1 MVDFG
6 STRADRFTAGL
17 PDAVKI
23 GREQLMPEATEIID
37 LTAVLAPIPGDSP
50 VGADLRED
58 RAADA
63 LYTRLRDA
71 RADAR
76 TAERAQDNAGGDYVI
91 PPEWRTI
98 RELAVEALTQR
109 SKDLEIAGWL
119 AEALLRS
126 DGLRGLIAGLE
137 AMRGLVDQY
146 WEDLYPLADE
156 DGIETKVA
164 PVSALNGVSG
174 DGTLVQ
180 PLRRI
185 ALYKR
190 PDGEPLQFWQYE
202 QSVDMAGIAEEARR
216 KQRIAAG
223 VIPFDTLETEA
234 RLPGGAGLVEVAR
247 DAQAASEAWASLAA
261 SLDARA
267 GADAPPTSRIREVLE
282 QIRTAAARFAG
293 PGAMEAAAAAEQPA
307 EAQAEVAAPAAPDAA
322 PVVPGA
328 IATRA
333 DALRSLTAIAAYFR
347 RTEPLSPLAY
357 TLEEVVR
364 RASMTWPQLLE
375 EIVPDAGARAGIL
388 TTLGIRPPTA

>member
-1 MVDFG
+1 
-6 STRADRFTAGL
+6 
-17 PDAVKI
+17 
-23 GREQLMPEATEIID
+23 MPED
-37 LTAVLAPIPGDSP
+37 DDHVDMPAVLAPIPGDSP
-50 VGADLRED
+50 VGGDLRED

-76 TAERAQDNAGGDYVI
+76 TAERAQDDAVGGDYVV

-98 RELAVEALTQR
+98 RDLATEALTQH

-119 AEALLRS
+119 TEALLRG
-126 DGLRGLIAGLE
+126 DGLRGLAAGLE
-137 AMRGLVDQY
+137 VMRGLVDQY
-146 WEDLYPLADE
+146 WDNLYPLADE
-156 DGIETKVA
+156 DGVETKVA
-164 PVSALNGVSG
+164 PVAALNGVSG

-180 PLRRI
+180 PLRRVT
-185 ALYKR
+185 LFKR
-190 PDGEPLQFWQYE
+190 PDGAPLQFWQYE

-247 DAQAASEAWASLAA
+247 DAQAAGEAWAALAA
-261 SLDARA
+261 SLDAHA
-267 GADAPPTSRIREVLE
+267 GADAPPSSRIREVLE

-293 PGAMEAAAAAEQPA
+293 PGAMEAAAAVEQPPA
-307 EAQAEVAAPAAPDAA
+307 EEKTEAAPAAPEAA

-328 IATRA
+328 IASRA

-388 TTLGIRPPTA
+388 TTLGIRPPTG

>member
-1 MVDFG
+1 
-6 STRADRFTAGL
+6 
-17 PDAVKI
+17 
-23 GREQLMPEATEIID
+23 MPEAND
-37 LTAVLAPIPGDSP
+37 LVEMAFVLAPIPGDVP
-50 VGADLRED
+50 VGLDLRED

-76 TAERAQDNAGGDYVI
+76 TAERAQDNAEGDYVV

-98 RELAVEALTQR
+98 RDLATEALTQH

-119 AEALLRS
+119 TEALLRS
-126 DGLRGLIAGLE
+126 DGLRGLVAGLE
-137 AMRGLVDQY
+137 VMRGLVDQY
-146 WEDLYPLADE
+146 WENLYPLADE
-156 DGIETKVA
+156 DGIETRVA
-164 PVSALNGVSG
+164 PLTALNGQSG
-174 DGTLVQ
+174 DGALVQ

-185 ALYKR
+185 KLFTR

-247 DAQAASEAWASLAA
+247 DAAAASESWAALSA
-261 SLDARA
+261 SLDAHA
-267 GADAPPTSRIREVLE
+267 GADAPPATRIREVLE
-282 QIRTAAARFAG
+282 QIHAAAARFAG
-293 PGAMEAAAAAEQPA
+293 PGAMEAAAVAEQPV
-307 EAQAEVAAPAAPDAA
+307 EAQPEAAPGATSDSV

-328 IATRA
+328 IASRA

-375 EIVPDAGARAGIL
+375 EIVPDAGARASIL
-388 TTLGIRPPTA
+388 NTLGIRPPTG